1 MKKLVE
7 HLNGFNCWN
16 LNGEQSIVYLI
27 EIGDDKYIGSTE
39 KAKYRLSSHVNSLL
53 EGRHLNK
60 KIQQA
65 FDKNKVFTIYLIEE
79 CLSKE
84 EAFVKEKNYIRE
96 LLPNLNHTLYFK
108 EWELPLY
115 NKEELIILLSNI
127 FSNALSRMCIR
138 LKRLEKCLGL
148 NKGWLK
154 KMSIGIVDMNPEQFS
169 NLLKI
174 LGLSVVSKNNELY
187 IRFIKDNKND
197 IL

>member
-39 KAKYRLSSHVNSLL
+39 KAKHRLSSHVNSLL
-53 EGRHLNK
+53 EGKHLNK
-60 KIQQA
+60 KMQQA

-79 CLSKE
+79 CPSKE
-84 EAFVKEKNYIRE
+84 EAFFKEKNYIRE
-96 LLPNLNHTLYFK
+96 FLPNLNHALYFK
-108 EWELPLY
+108 EWELPLN
-115 NKEELIILLSNI
+115 NKEELVILLSKI
-127 FSNALSRMCIR
+127 LSNALSRVCIR
-138 LKRLEKCLGL
+138 LKRLEEYLGL

-154 KMSIGIVDMNPEQFS
+154 KMSIGIVDMNSEQFS

-187 IRFIKDNKND
+187 IRFIKDDKYN
-197 IL
+197 I